1 MELSQIKS
9 LDSQYFLGVFGERF
23 PVCFVRGEAST
34 LYDQDGKAYTDLF
47 AGIAVNALGYNH
59 AAVTGALMAQAQTGI
74 LHTSNLY
81 YVQPQA
87 ELAALLC
94 QHTFASRVF
103 FSNSGA
109 EANEAAMKLARKYF
123 YAQGSGRYKILSA
136 HHSFHG
142 RTLATVA
149 ATGHDYYQ
157 EPYRPLLPSGV
168 SQIPYNDIEA
178 LRSAVDEQTA
188 AVLLEPVQ
196 GEGGVTPADPAYL
209 AAVRALC
216 DEQGILLI
224 FDEVQTGVC
233 RTGSL
238 YCYEQYG
245 VVPDIMTS
253 AKGLGCGFPIGAV
266 LANEKVASA
275 IAIGDHG
282 STFGGNTLACS
293 VSLSA
298 MRYLIDNDFAA
309 VAREK
314 GAHLMSRLRSL
325 SSDKIVEFRGMGLLL
340 GIQLTDDCAAKQ
352 VVLKMLER
360 GFVVGTAAGNVLRI
374 APPLIITYAEMDAF
388 VAALQEVLGAPAQ
401 A

>member
-1 MELSQIKS
+1 MNLSEIKA
-9 LDSQYFLGVFGERF
+9 LDSQYFMPVFGERT
-23 PVCFVRGEAST
+23 PVCFVRGERAT
-34 LYDQDGKAYTDLF
+34 LYDQDGRAYTDLF

-59 AAVTGALMAQAQTGI
+59 PAVTGALVAQAQSGV

-94 QHTFASRVF
+94 QHTFADRVF

-109 EANEAAMKLARKYF
+109 EANEGAMKLACKYF
-123 YAQGSGRYKILSA
+123 YAQGIDRYKIVSA
-136 HHSFHG
+136 NHSFHG

-157 EPYRPLLPSGV
+157 APFRPLLPQGI
-168 SQIPYNDIEA
+168 SQVDYNDLDA
-178 LRSAVDEQTA
+178 LRTAIDEHTA
-188 AVLLEPVQ
+188 AILLEPVQ

-209 AAVRALC
+209 RAVRALC

-224 FDEVQTGVC
+224 LDEVQTGVC

-253 AKGLGCGFPIGAV
+253 AKGLGCGFPIGAI
-266 LANEKVASA
+266 LTSEKVASKLSR
-275 IAIGDHG
+275 GDHG
-282 STFGGNTLACS
+282 STFGGNTLACA

-298 MRYLIDNDFAA
+298 MRYMIDHDFSA

-314 GAHLMSRLRSL
+314 GAFLMDALRAIH
-325 SSDKIVEFRGMGLLL
+325 SDKVLQVRGMGMLI
-340 GIQLTDDCAAKQ
+340 GIQLPDSVPAGDITRR
-352 VVLKMLER
+352 MLEK

-374 APPLIITYAEMDAF
+374 APPLIITKDELCAF
-388 VAALQEVLGAPAQ
+388 VDALTQVLA
-401 A
+401 

>member
-1 MELSQIKS
+1 MNLSEIKA
-9 LDSQYFLGVFGERF
+9 LDSQYFMPVFGERT
-23 PVCFVRGEAST
+23 PVCFVRGEGAT
-34 LYDQDGKAYTDLF
+34 LYDQDGRAYTDLF

-59 AAVTGALMAQAQTGI
+59 PAVTGALVAQAQSGV

-94 QHTFASRVF
+94 KHTFADRVF

-109 EANEAAMKLARKYF
+109 EANEGAMKLACKYF
-123 YAQGSGRYKILSA
+123 YAQGIDRYKIVSA
-136 HHSFHG
+136 NHSFHG

-157 EPYRPLLPSGV
+157 APFRPLLPQGI
-168 SQIPYNDIEA
+168 SQVDYNDLDA
-178 LRSAVDEQTA
+178 LRAAIDEHTA
-188 AVLLEPVQ
+188 AILLEPVQ

-209 AAVRALC
+209 RAVRALC

-224 FDEVQTGVC
+224 LDEVQTGVC

-253 AKGLGCGFPIGAV
+253 AKGLGCGFPIGAI
-266 LANEKVASA
+266 LTSEKVASKLSR
-275 IAIGDHG
+275 GDHG
-282 STFGGNTLACS
+282 STFGGNTLACA

-298 MRYLIDNDFAA
+298 MRYMIDHDFSA

-314 GAHLMSRLRSL
+314 GAFLMDALRAIH
-325 SSDKIVEFRGMGLLL
+325 SDKVLQVRGMGLLI
-340 GIQLTDDCAAKQ
+340 GIQLPDSVPAGDITRR
-352 VVLKMLER
+352 MLEK

-374 APPLIITYAEMDAF
+374 APPLIITKDELCAF
-388 VAALQEVLGAPAQ
+388 VDALAKVLA
-401 A
+401 

>member
-1 MELSQIKS
+1 MTLSDIKA
-9 LDSQYFLGVFGERF
+9 LDSAHFLGVFGERC
-23 PVCFVRGEAST
+23 PVCFTRGEGAT

-59 AAVTGALMAQAQTGI
+59 PAVTGALVAQAQTGI

-81 YVQPQA
+81 YVAPQA

-94 QHTFASRVF
+94 EHTFADRVF

-109 EANEAAMKLARKYF
+109 EANEGAMKLARKYF
-123 YAQGSGRYKILSA
+123 YAQGSARYKIISA
-136 HHSFHG
+136 DHSFHG

-157 EPYRPLLPSGV
+157 APYRPLLPQGLTQV
-168 SQIPYNDIEA
+168 PYNDLDA
-178 LRSAVDEQTA
+178 LRAAIDEETA
-188 AVLLEPVQ
+188 AVLLEPMQ
-196 GEGGVTPADPAYL
+196 GEGGVMPASPDYL

-216 DEQGILLI
+216 DELGILLI
-224 FDEVQTGVC
+224 LDEVQTGVC

-245 VVPDIMTS
+245 VVPDILTS

-266 LANEKVASA
+266 LASEKVASA
-275 IAIGDHG
+275 IAPGDHG
-282 STFGGNTLACS
+282 STFGGNTLACA

-298 MRYLIDNDFAA
+298 MRYMIGHDFSA

-314 GAHLMSRLRSL
+314 GAHLMAALKAIR
-325 SSDKIVEFRGMGLLL
+325 SDKIVEVRGMGMLI
-340 GIQLTDDCAAKQ
+340 GVQLTQNCSAAA
-352 VVLKMLER
+352 LSRELLSR
-360 GFVVGTAAGNVLRI
+360 GFVAGTAAGNVLRL
-374 APPLIITYAEMDAF
+374 APPLVITEAEMDAF
-388 VAALQEVLGAPAQ
+388 AAALTDALK
-401 A
+401 